1 MKIKK
6 HLIIL
11 SSMIILSCT
20 SNKTKEKETTK
31 EEHAQHD
38 HSAHTGTS
46 NSKSPRNAAMA
57 NIGPVHVH
65 IDYSA
70 PSVRGRE
77 IFGGLVAFGEVW
89 VTGAHSATSIS
100 FDDDLLIEGVKVEK
114 GKYALFTI
122 PGREEW
128 TVILNRNYNQHLA
141 DDYNEDDDVMRWK
154 LENINLNEQTE
165 QLVFIVKSVEINKGN
180 IEFKW
185 SDRSFLLNIIVAE

>member
-1 MKIKK
+1 MFIKQ
-6 HLIIL
+6 LSIL
-11 SSMIILSCT
+11 ATALAILSCT
-20 SNKTKEKETTK
+20 SPKQDQKIGEN
-31 EEHAQHD
+31 EEHSHQH
-38 HSAHTGTS
+38 SNNSGTS

-77 IFGGLVAFGEVW
+77 IFGGLVAFREVW

-100 FDDDLLIEGVKVEK
+100 FDGDLLIEGVKVKK

-141 DDYNEDDDVMRWK
+141 DDYNEDEDVMRWK
-154 LENINLNEQTE
+154 LENINLDEQTE
-165 QLVFIVKSVEINKGN
+165 QLIFIVKSIEINKGY

-185 SDRSFLLNIIVAE
+185 SVRSFLLNLSVEE